1 MTWAAPS
8 LNTDGSA
15 LTDVSGFR
23 VYYGTSA
30 GNLSKSAD
38 VAGASTRSYLVNGL
52 SAATTYYFAVATK
65 NAAGVVS
72 LPSTT
77 VSQRLP

>member
-1 MTWAAPS
+1 MSWAAPS
-8 LNTDGSA
+8 LNTDGTA

-30 GNLSKSAD
+30 SNLSKSAD
-38 VAGASTRSYLVNGL
+38 VSGAATRSYVITGL
-52 SAATTYYFAVATK
+52 TSATTYYFAVATK
-65 NAAGVVS
+65 NLAGVVS
-72 LPSTT
+72 QPSTA

>member
-1 MTWAAPS
+1 VTWAAPS
-8 LNTDGSA
+8 LNTDGTA

-30 GNLSKSAD
+30 SNLSASAD
-38 VAGASTRSYLVNGL
+38 VTGAATRSFLVTGL
-52 SAATTYYFAVATK
+52 TAATTYYFAVATK
-65 NAAGVVS
+65 NTTGVLS
-72 LPSTT
+72 QPSTP